1 MIFQLTSLKIYRYS
15 TSTSERI
22 AMSRLK
28 KFCVALVLAFAI
40 CFTTSSSADAA
51 TKPVVIEKGR
61 HYTVYKFNAQQTKS
75 VANGAT
81 VAAILFGAGKSWV
94 VVPTGITAWWTQR
107 MVDRGQC
114 LYVRVGTWPKAWGGT
129 C

>member
-1 MIFQLTSLKIYRYS
+1 
-15 TSTSERI
+15 
-22 AMSRLK
+22 MSRFKQLLLV
-28 KFCVALVLAFAI
+28 FVLAASLGFAA
-40 CFTTSSSADAA
+40 SANANAA

-61 HYTVYKFNAQQTKS
+61 YYTVYKFNSSQTKS
-75 VANGAT
+75 VAKGAT
-81 VAAILFGAGKSWV
+81 VTAILFGAGKSWV

-114 LYVRVGTWPKAWGGT
+114 LYVRVGTWPKAWGGK